1 MKKSIIFLAFML
13 LGVLT
18 SSCSGDD
25 EVTSTLT
32 TEDLIINV
40 NEEVAEGII
49 VGKIKASST
58 TGSVNFNLISQTPNE
73 ALELEDDGGLEVNR
87 GQAFDYEQNKK
98 VTAKVEVSDVND
110 KKIVNVIINI
120 IDIDE
125 STLPKAPK

>member
-1 MKKSIIFLAFML
+1 ML

-32 TEDLIINV
+32 TEDLTINV

-110 KKIVNVIINI
+110 KKIVNVTINI

-125 STLPKAPK
+125 STLPIKPRNKTVYIN

>member
-32 TEDLIINV
+32 TEDLTINV
-40 NEEVAEGII
+40 NEEVAEGTI

-73 ALELEDDGGLEVNR
+73 AIELEDDGGLEVNR

-98 VTAKVEVSDVND
+98 VTVKVEVSDAND
-110 KKIVNVIINI
+110 KKIVNVTINI

-125 STLPKAPK
+125 SAFPKVLK